1 MVFADL
7 VYLHVDW
14 IYIFYNMDRIDK
26 QLKEND
32 VDVKNII
39 DWDDS

>member
-1 MVFADL
+1 MFTDL